1 MKKGAGNQSDIY
13 PCVETIPTTPP
24 TEVNTTPVKNE
35 YDALWKEFLTTD
47 DSMIAM
53 NAARRILEYYFL
65 QVSGKRSLRKLIDEH
80 KESFVEKNDD
90 GSDNTGRYD
99 LAVAMVSCLDT
110 NSAGFN
116 DSLYYDA
123 SAVKPDVYRE
133 VFKDI
138 FYSLGQDEHY
148 EMMKSRI
155 WVS

>member
-53 NAARRILEYYFL
+53 NASRRILEYYFL

-99 LAVAMVSCLDT
+99 LAVAMVGCLDT

-148 EMMKSRI
+148 EMMKSRAI
-155 WVS
+155 